1 MAAANSKMGHRE
13 LLYIDCIYHK
23 YTISYELSRDKGR
36 FFSSF
41 EKFSMWQRILHLLH
55 KPAETRNLFTEFE
68 DTLMLIVDPEQL
80 TNNLLSKL
88 KEFMNVEKAFVYLAD
103 RSESPRT
110 FSPVDKAGQETFQ
123 LPELAIDSRVAQWFR
138 TNREILFFDQNKEL
152 TNYLRT
158 ELKPFLDYST
168 NLAFPLISMDRLI
181 GIVFLHLKQELLDR
195 TQVANLQMLG
205 KQAGLAFEN
214 ALLFKERLRQN
225 ERMFRA
231 EQLATMGQFAA
242 GIAHEL
248 RNPLTVIRSTVQ
260 YVASD
265 FAEGTDQRRLAN
277 DILQEVDRLNNIV
290 SNLLSLAQPAESKPE
305 EIDIPQEIDRCLD
318 FIEAKAKSQNVR
330 LETDFENDLPKLTFD
345 PAELRQLLLNVIMNG
360 LQAMPEGGILSIKAH
375 KLAEGNL
382 DSTSG
387 GKKILI
393 EIEDEGPGIP
403 AHLRGKV
410 FEPFFTTKPGG
421 TGLGLAICNSIVKR
435 YNGEIWVDEA
445 KSGGTE
451 VKIALP
457 VG

>member
-1 MAAANSKMGHRE
+1 
-13 LLYIDCIYHK
+13 
-23 YTISYELSRDKGR
+23 
-36 FFSSF
+36 
-41 EKFSMWQRILHLLH
+41 MWQKAFQLFRKLPETEGLL
-55 KPAETRNLFTEFE
+55 TEFE
-68 DTLMLIVDPEQL
+68 DTLMLMVDPDQL
-80 TNNLLSKL
+80 RNNLLSKL

-103 RSESPRT
+103 RSELPRT
-110 FSPVDKAGQETFQ
+110 LSLVDKASQEAFR
-123 LPELAIDSRVAQWFR
+123 LPEMTFDSRVAQWFR
-138 TNREILFFDQNKEL
+138 TNREILFLDQNKEV
-152 TNYLRT
+152 TNYLGT
-158 ELKPFLDYST
+158 ELRAFLDLSV

-181 GIVFLHLKQELLDR
+181 GVVFLQVRQGPLDK
-195 TQVANLQMLG
+195 TQITNLQMLG

-260 YVASD
+260 YLASD
-265 FAEGTDQRRLAN
+265 FAEDTDQRKLAN
-277 DILQEVDRLNNIV
+277 DILHEVDRLNNIV

-305 EIDIPQEIDRCLD
+305 QIDIPQEIDHCLD

-330 LETDFENDLPKLTFD
+330 LETDFENDLPKLAFD

-360 LQAMPEGGILSIKAH
+360 LQAMPKGGVLSIKAH
-375 KLAEGNL
+375 KLAEANL

-393 EIEDEGPGIP
+393 EVEDEGPGIP

-445 KSGGTE
+445 KNGGTE

-457 VG
+457 VR

>member
-1 MAAANSKMGHRE
+1 
-13 LLYIDCIYHK
+13 
-23 YTISYELSRDKGR
+23 
-36 FFSSF
+36 
-41 EKFSMWQRILHLLH
+41 MWQRILHLLH
-55 KPAETRNLFTEFE
+55 KPAETKNLFTEFE

-88 KEFMNVEKAFVYLAD
+88 KEFISVEKAFVYLAD
-103 RSESPRT
+103 RSESPRA

-138 TNREILFFDQNKEL
+138 TNREILFFDQNEEL

-181 GIVFLHLKQELLDR
+181 GIVFLHLQQELLDR

-214 ALLFKERLRQN
+214 ALLFKERLHQN

-248 RNPLTVIRSTVQ
+248 RNPLTAIRSTVQ
-260 YVASD
+260 YLAGD
-265 FAEGTDQRRLAN
+265 FAEGTEQKKLAD
-277 DILQEVDRLNNIV
+277 DILHEVDRLNSIV
-290 SNLLSLAQPAESKPE
+290 GNLLSLAQPAESHPE
-305 EIDIPQEIDRCLD
+305 EIDVSGEIARCLD
-318 FIEAKAKSQNVR
+318 FIEANAKSQNVR
-330 LETDFENDLPKLTFD
+330 LQTDLEPDLPKLTFD
-345 PAELRQLLLNVIMNG
+345 RAELRQVLLNILMNG
-360 LQAMPEGGILSIKAH
+360 LQAMPEGGTLSIKARR
-375 KLAEGNL
+375 LAEESRSL
-382 DSTSG
+382 SSTAE
-387 GKKILI
+387 KMLI
-393 EIEDEGPGIP
+393 EIVDEGLGIP
-403 AHLRGKV
+403 ASLHGKV

-435 YNGEIWVDEA
+435 YNGDIWIDEA
-445 KSGGTE
+445 KGGGTE

-457 VG
+457 IK